1 MEKNEL
7 DKRIEQGIRKEIEKP
22 DKYKEIIKNALENEK
37 YNSYYKF
44 KKVACLLILIFCVS
58 TVFGKEIF
66 AFINSIMKKYS
77 NTGIQE
83 AIDNGYI
90 QYSNKDKT
98 KENGIVVSIK
108 EILMD
113 DYNLSILF
121 DLYSPSINNTSK
133 YDKIILSNLL
143 IEDEENN
150 VIIANLEG
158 TEKYKEFYK
167 EKNITNMNKNISYAD
182 SINGKVLT
190 NYDKNIEYMLIA
202 SSENFPKSKK
212 LSISFDKIIYIS
224 NKSNEEKIVEGDWKL
239 TIDLSDKIYNRETL
253 VYNVKSCSKQDIIV
267 TMANVSNTAMKLRF
281 TTKWGNPVYSE
292 NDSEEDKNKKI
303 KEFFDNTHSVDSI
316 LIKGEYVENSNG
328 EKFYPLQSSDGDGGY
343 NQMFNGMLNYW
354 QTFDLT
360 KYNATET
367 LKVVM
372 QTKEGEEII
381 IELENK

>member
-1 MEKNEL
+1 MEKDEL
-7 DKRIEQGIRKEIEKP
+7 DRKIEQGIKKEIKKP
-22 DKYKEIIKNALENEK
+22 DKYKETIQNALKNEK

-44 KKVACLLILIFCVS
+44 KKVACLLILIFFVS
-58 TVFGKEIF
+58 AIFRKEIF
-66 AFINSIMKKYS
+66 AYIDSIMKKYS
-77 NTGIQE
+77 NTGVQE

-90 QYSNKDKT
+90 QYSNKDKAE
-98 KENGIVVSIK
+98 ENGIVVSIK

-121 DLYSPSINNTSK
+121 DLYSPNINNTSK

-158 TEKYKEFYK
+158 TEKYEKLYK

-182 SINGKVLT
+182 SINSKVLT
-190 NYDKNIEYMLIA
+190 NYDKNVEYMLIA
-202 SSENFPKSKK
+202 SSDNFPRSKK
-212 LSISFDKIIYIS
+212 LYISFDKIIYIS
-224 NKSNEEKIVEGDWKL
+224 NENNEEKIIEGDWKL
-239 TIDLSDKIYNRETL
+239 TINLSDKICNRETL
-253 VYNVKSCSKQDIIV
+253 VYNVKSCSKQGIIV

-281 TTKWGNPVYSE
+281 TTRWGNPVYNE
-292 NDSEEDKNKKI
+292 NDSEEDKQKKI
-303 KEFFDNTHSVDSI
+303 KEFFDNTHSVDNI

-328 EKFYPLQSSDGDGGY
+328 EKFYPLQSGDGDGGY

-372 QTKEGEEII
+372 QTKDGEEII

>member
-1 MEKNEL
+1 MEKDEL
-7 DKRIEQGIRKEIEKP
+7 DKKIEQGIKKEIKKP
-22 DKYKEIIKNALENEK
+22 DKYKETIQNALKNEK

-44 KKVACLLILIFCVS
+44 KKVACLLILIFFVS
-58 TVFGKEIF
+58 AIFRKEIF
-66 AFINSIMKKYS
+66 AYIDSIMKKYS
-77 NTGIQE
+77 NTGVQE

-90 QYSNKDKT
+90 QYSNKDKAE
-98 KENGIVVSIK
+98 ENGIVVSIK

-121 DLYSPSINNTSK
+121 DLYSPNINNTSK

-158 TEKYKEFYK
+158 TEKYEKLYK

-182 SINGKVLT
+182 SINSKVLT
-190 NYDKNIEYMLIA
+190 NYDKNVEYMLIA
-202 SSENFPKSKK
+202 SSDNFPRSKK
-212 LSISFDKIIYIS
+212 LYISFDKIIYIS
-224 NKSNEEKIVEGDWKL
+224 NENNEEKIIEGDWKL
-239 TIDLSDKIYNRETL
+239 TINLSDKICNRETL
-253 VYNVKSCSKQDIIV
+253 VYNVKSCSKQGIIV

-281 TTKWGNPVYSE
+281 TTRWGNPVYNE
-292 NDSEEDKNKKI
+292 NDSEEDKQKKI
-303 KEFFDNTHSVDSI
+303 KEFFDNTHSVDNI

-328 EKFYPLQSSDGDGGY
+328 EKFYPLQSGDGDGGY

-372 QTKEGEEII
+372 QTKDGEEII